1 MRLFLS
7 DMDLLFDLLEIDMC
21 HGRIFTI
28 EDLSQ
33 LLQSGT
39 TGFHIEE
46 VNEHELNEDPN
57 GIDQRQVPVMRQ
69 VLPGNRI
76 RITGLVSFAPKDN
89 MITGNSLSKNQR
101 CLYSQVHYHDSLGAQ
116 AIR

>member
-1 MRLFLS
+1 
-7 DMDLLFDLLEIDMC
+7 MC
-21 HGRIFTI
+21 HRRILAI

-57 GIDQRQVPVMRQ
+57 SI
-69 VLPGNRI
+69 N
-76 RITGLVSFAPKDN
+76 
-89 MITGNSLSKNQR
+89 
-101 CLYSQVHYHDSLGAQ
+101 
-116 AIR
+116 